1 MKKLFQVFL
10 FLAAFQVEVRVRAS
24 GDLLQQPEACL
35 QTKGSCV
42 VQAPAKEFVFQGDG
56 LSLRAPPQA
65 TLERKSKNDW
75 RLIQGSI
82 WVEKGRG
89 VSIETIFAEVRSR
102 DGEFWVL
109 EREGRILI
117 RNISADLTVYL
128 RDGKELP
135 LPAGFEFW
143 VAGITTK
150 AQNEFGVLQPISL
163 KNHLKDWVQLYPGT
177 SEQFRK
183 DVQELKENWKS
194 LAAKSGDLYQQVTN
208 RRLASIAEAKR
219 HEQVRKEN
227 ALREQKRVKELYF
240 HKVFER

>member
-1 MKKLFQVFL
+1 MKKVFQFFL
-10 FLAAFQVEVRVRAS
+10 FLAAFQMEVRVRAS

-42 VQAPAKEFVFQGDG
+42 VQAPATEFVFQREG

-65 TLERKSKNDW
+65 TLERKSEKEW
-75 RLIQGSI
+75 RLIQGSV
-82 WVEKGRG
+82 WVEKGHK
-89 VSIETIFAEVRSR
+89 VSVETVFAEVRSR

-109 EREGRILI
+109 EKEGRFWI
-117 RNISADLTVYL
+117 RNISADLTVHL

-143 VAGITTK
+143 VSGINTK

-163 KNHLKDWVQLYPGT
+163 KNHLKDWAQLYPGT
-177 SEQFRK
+177 SEQFKK

-194 LAAKSGDLYQQVTN
+194 LASKSGDIYQQVTN

-219 HEQVRKEN
+219 QEQIRKDN
-227 ALREQKRVKELYF
+227 ALAEQKRVKELYF